1 MTMETRLQAALV
13 NLSGLGAVVRFDM
26 GDDGIYTIDA
36 RAAQPVLST
45 DSDAT
50 ADCTIRISTENLNK
64 LIDGQLD
71 PMLAYTFGKIKVSG
85 SLGIAMKLVN
95 ALG

>member
-1 MTMETRLQAALV
+1 MIETRLQAALA
-13 NLSGLGAVVRFDM
+13 NLSGLGAVVRFDL
-26 GDDGIYTIDA
+26 GDDGTYTIDA
-36 RAAQPVLST
+36 RPPQPLLST
-45 DSDAT
+45 NSDET
-50 ADCTIRISTENLNK
+50 ADCTIRMSKDNLNK

-71 PMLAYTFGKIKVSG
+71 PMIAYTFGKIKVSG